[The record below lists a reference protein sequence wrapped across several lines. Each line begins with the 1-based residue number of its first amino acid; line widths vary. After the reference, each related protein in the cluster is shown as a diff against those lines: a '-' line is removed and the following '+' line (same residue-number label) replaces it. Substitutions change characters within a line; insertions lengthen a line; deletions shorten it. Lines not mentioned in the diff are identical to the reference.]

1 MAKNL
6 SYEIERREAIEAV
19 LKACRLCRS
28 VQAAHLSGGVIG
40 KEDGSPVTVADF
52 GAQALVSA
60 HLLALF
66 PNDPLLSEEDTH
78 LLRQS
83 GNEKLKEAVIKHV
96 AAVHPRLDPQEMIEA
111 IDRGKAL
118 GGPEGRF
125 WTLDPIDGTKGFL
138 RGDQYAVALAL
149 VEDGQVVLGV
159 LGCPS
164 LPLDLHEPEAS
175 RGSLF
180 AAVRGEGS
188 AVRKMDDPG
197 ETGIRV
203 SGLEDPSR
211 SVFCESFESS
221 HSSHK
226 ESAEVAQLLGTREAP
241 LRIDS
246 QCKYAL
252 LARGDVSLYLRLP
265 TRKFYMETIWDHA
278 AGSVIVQE
286 AGGRVTDLY
295 GRPLD
300 FSAGRRLENNRGILA
315 SNGRLHGVV
324 LDAVQRVWRE
334 P

>member
-28 VQAAHLSGGVIG
+28 VRAAHLSGGVIG

-66 PNDPLLSEEDTH
+66 PNDPLVSEEDAH

-96 AAVHPRLDPQEMIEA
+96 AAVHPRLDPQEVIEA

-118 GGPEGRF
+118 GGPVGRF

-159 LGCPS
+159 LGCPN
-164 LPLDLHEPEAS
+164 LPLDLLEPEAS

-180 AAVRGEGS
+180 VAVRGEGS
-188 AVRKMDDPG
+188 ALRKMDSLE
-197 ETGIRV
+197 ETRIRV
-203 SGLEDPSR
+203 SALEDPSR
-211 SVFCESFESS
+211 SIFCESFESS
-221 HSSHK
+221 HSSHE
-226 ESAEVAQLLGTREAP
+226 ESAEVARLLGTREAP

-265 TRKFYMETIWDHA
+265 TRKSY
-278 AGSVIVQE
+278 
-286 AGGRVTDLY
+286 
-295 GRPLD
+295 
-300 FSAGRRLENNRGILA
+300 
-315 SNGRLHGVV
+315 
-324 LDAVQRVWRE
+324 
-334 P
+334 